1 MKKYPNIF
9 GGMCFYWGAALVGA
23 LLAVLV
29 LAGGCSQPKSRLT
42 VDLVNGLMSSDRE
55 NTAVDI
61 GELVYS
67 EDPNGLIT
75 IELRSYEVAAD
86 RAQMERDAK
95 LAQTIA
101 DAILAALAA
110 GAGVP

>member
-1 MKKYPNIF
+1 MKAKCSIF
-9 GGMCFYWGAALVGA
+9 AFLFTVWPL
-23 LLAVLV
+23 VLV
-29 LAGGCSQPKSRLT
+29 MMLAMMLAGGCSNPRSTIT
-42 VDLVNGLMSSDRE
+42 VDLVNGLMSSYRE

-67 EDPNGLIT
+67 EDPNGMTIT
-75 IELRSYEVAAD
+75 LRSYEVAAD
-86 RAQMERDAK
+86 RAQMERDTK

-110 GAGVP
+110 GAGTVMP